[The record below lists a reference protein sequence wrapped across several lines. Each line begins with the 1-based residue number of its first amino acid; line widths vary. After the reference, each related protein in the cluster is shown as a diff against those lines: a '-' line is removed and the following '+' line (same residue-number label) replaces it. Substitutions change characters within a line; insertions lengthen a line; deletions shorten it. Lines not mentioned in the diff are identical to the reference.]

1 MRLNHM
7 IKKLHLATLFI
18 LVLSLLAAPSALARE
33 SGEGGSLFP
42 LEIRNMTGQPIN
54 LVLVRSDGTRT
65 YSLNVAA
72 NTDQRFTLEGGTYR
86 QFSYACGKSASG
98 SLAMTAQVRLI
109 FTPCAGLAPNS
120 GAPTM
125 EKVHLT
131 DAPTGK
137 KWHYQYGPAGA
148 AASSGTFV
156 SGLSGPCEFTA
167 SVAVTIYERPST
179 TADVFST
186 QPAGFGTTFQART
199 ANGWLGF
206 DPGVAQAANIGP
218 FRLRWIPPNAKTV
231 SGACSSLPVV
241 WGPPPG
247 ICFDMPMSDTSVY
260 TDPNTGSAVL
270 VVLHLGDFAKV
281 LGLNSGGD
289 WAKVDLGPGNT
300 GSSAVGWVNAATL
313 NMNGPCSSL
322 PTVSP

>member
-1 MRLNHM
+1 M
-7 IKKLHLATLFI
+7 IKKLHLAIVLM
-18 LVLSLLAAPSALARE
+18 LVLSLLAASSALARE
-33 SGEGGSLFP
+33 SSEGGSLFP
-42 LEIRNMTGQPIN
+42 LEIRNMTGENVN
-54 LVLVRSDGTRT
+54 LVLVKTDGSKS

-72 NTDQRFTLEGGTYR
+72 NTDRRFTLEGGNYR
-86 QFSYACGKSASG
+86 QFSFACGKSASG
-98 SLAMTAQVRLI
+98 SLAISAQVRLI

-131 DAPTGK
+131 DAPVGK
-137 KWHYQYGPAGA
+137 KWHYQYGPAGSPA
-148 AASSGTFV
+148 AAGIYAG
-156 SGLSGPCEFTA
+156 GLSGPCEFTA
-167 SVAVTIYERPST
+167 SVEVTIYERPST

-186 QPAGFGTTFQART
+186 QPAGFSTTFQART
-199 ANGWLGF
+199 AKGWLGF
-206 DPGVAQAANIGP
+206 DPGYAQAANIGP
-218 FRLRWIPPNAKTV
+218 FHLRWIAPNAKTV
-231 SGACSSLPVV
+231 SGACGALPVV

-247 ICFDMPMSDTSVY
+247 ICFDMPMGDTSVY
-260 TDPNTGSAVL
+260 ANADASSAVL
-270 VVLHLGDFAKV
+270 VVLHVGDFAKI

-300 GSSAVGWVNAATL
+300 GSSAVGWVSASTL

>member
-1 MRLNHM
+1 ML
-7 IKKLHLATLFI
+7 KKLSLATVLI
-18 LVLSLLAAPSALARE
+18 LVASLVLASSALAWE
-33 SGEGGSLFP
+33 NGEGGGLFP
-42 LEIRNMTGQPIN
+42 LEIRNMTNGSVN
-54 LVLVRSDGTRT
+54 LVLVKEDGSKT
-65 YSLNVAA
+65 YSLTVAGD
-72 NTDQRFTLEGGTYR
+72 TSQRFTLEGGTYR

-109 FTPCAGLAPNS
+109 FTPCAGLAPNA

-167 SVAVTIYERPST
+167 SVAVSIYERPST

-186 QPAGFGTTFQART
+186 QPAGFSTTFQART

-231 SGACSSLPVV
+231 SGACGSLPAV

-247 ICFDMPMSDTSVY
+247 ICFDMPMGDTSVY
-260 TDPNTGSAVL
+260 ANPDASSTVL
-270 VVLHLGDFAKV
+270 VVLHLGDFAKI
-281 LGLNSGGD
+281 LGLNAGGN

-300 GSSAVGWVNAATL
+300 GSNSAGWVNAGTL

>member
-1 MRLNHM
+1 MIRKLRLTTLL
-7 IKKLHLATLFI
+7 ILALA
-18 LVLSLLAAPSALARE
+18 LLAAPSALARV
-33 SGEGGSLFP
+33 SGEGGNLFP
-42 LEIRNMTGQPIN
+42 LEIRNMTSEN
-54 LVLVRSDGTRT
+54 VNMVLVKTDGSKS
-65 YSLNVAA
+65 YSLNVAG
-72 NTDQRFTLEGGTYR
+72 NTSQRFTVEAGTYR
-86 QFSYACGKSASG
+86 QFSYACGKSATG

-109 FTPCAGLAPNS
+109 FTPCAGRAPNS

-137 KWHYQYGPAGA
+137 KWHYQYAPAGA
-148 AASSGTFV
+148 AISSGAFIG
-156 SGLSGPCEFTA
+156 GLSGPCEFTA
-167 SVAVTIYERPST
+167 SVDVTIYERPST
-179 TADVFST
+179 LADVFST
-186 QPAGFGTTFQART
+186 QPAGFSTTFQART

-218 FRLRWIPPNAKTV
+218 FRLRWIPPNAKTI

-260 TDPNTGSAVL
+260 TDPDTSSAVL
-270 VVLHLGDFAKV
+270 VVLHLGDFTKV
-281 LGLNSGGD
+281 LGLNAGGD

-313 NMNGPCSSL
+313 NMNGPCSGL